1 VRDVEQT
8 EETVR
13 EMESIF
19 SMATPEMATPEMNTG
34 FGALPS
40 EGATPNNPP
49 NRPPNRLRN

>member
-1 VRDVEQT
+1 VEQT

-19 SMATPEMATPEMNTG
+19 ELATPEMNTG

-40 EGATPNNPP
+40 ESATASPP
-49 NRPPNRLRN
+49 RNRIRN